1 MSRLMDVLARM
12 TPFSSTEEALQLVC
26 GRRGNRPMVIGFVN
40 QHALNLAIGDRDF
53 YRHLLRCDLLLRD
66 GRGAEMACQVLGREP
81 GANLNGTD
89 LIPALLEQHRGQ
101 RIALFGTAEPW
112 LEGAVKALR
121 KQGLDV
127 VAALDG
133 FQKETVYEDA
143 VVAAR
148 PDIIVLAMG
157 MPRQEAV
164 AAHLAGAINSPVL
177 IINGGAIL
185 DFIAGRTPRAPLWM
199 RRMGLEWLYRLSRE
213 PRRLFSRYVH
223 GIPVFAARVLRE
235 RFTGTRVKAAA

>member
-12 TPFSSTEEALQLVC
+12 TPFSSTDEALQLVC
-26 GRRGNRPMVIGFVN
+26 ERWGDRPMVIGFVN
-40 QHALNLAIGDRDF
+40 QHALNMAIGDPEF

-66 GRGAEMACQVLGREP
+66 GRGTEMACQVLGRDA

-89 LIPALLEQHRGQ
+89 LIPALLEQYRGQ

-112 LEGAVKALR
+112 LDKAVKALR

-127 VAALDG
+127 VAAIDG

-164 AAHLAGAINSPVL
+164 AAHLAGAINSSVL

-199 RRMGLEWLYRLSRE
+199 RRVGLEWLYRLSRE
-213 PRRLFSRYVH
+213 PHRLAGRYVL

-235 RFTGTRVKAAA
+235 RFAGARIKAAA